1 MTTMLIVDDELDMR
15 MLVRLVIEMA
25 NNGLSIVGEAA
36 DGVEALQVW
45 RDLDGPP
52 VPDVVILDN
61 RMPELSG
68 LEVAEQ
74 ILRERPAQL
83 IVLYSAFLDD
93 NVRAKAR
100 ELGITMCVSKHDLEK
115 PPEPDPDA
123 DRRVDGRRRAT
134 VRVAHRDDDPDIR
147 VLLRSL
153 LDARPALRGRR

>member
-25 NNGLSIVGEAA
+25 NNGLTIVGEAA
-36 DGVEALQVW
+36 DGAEALQVW

-68 LEVAEQ
+68 IEVAQQ
-74 ILRERPAQL
+74 ILEERPGQL

-93 NVRAKAR
+93 SVRAKAA
-100 ELGITMCVSKHDLEK
+100 EVGITLCVSKHDLERL
-115 PPEPDPDA
+115 P
-123 DRRVDGRRRAT
+123 GI
-134 VRVAHRDDDPDIR
+134 IR
-147 VLLRSL
+147 ELTSV
-153 LDARPALRGRR
+153 